1 MEICIS
7 ISASTPAEYQD
18 ALNALNAGIQAPA
31 APAKR
36 FPAKRSPALQAAPAP
51 QAAPAQAHV
60 PTDGEIPFAMP
71 QTPQQPAVAAQEAA
85 SAKPV
90 TLEDLQTTGR
100 KLALAGKQD
109 KLGEI
114 LDKYS
119 VRKLS
124 DIPSEH
130 WAEALNEME
139 VNLNG

>member
-1 MEICIS
+1 MCPRTERFPS
-7 ISASTPAEYQD
+7 PNRRPHSS
-18 ALNALNAGIQAPA
+18 PA
-31 APAKR
+31 A
-36 FPAKRSPALQAAPAP
+36 APKEETA
-51 QAAPAQAHV
+51 
-60 PTDGEIPFAMP
+60 
-71 QTPQQPAVAAQEAA
+71 
-85 SAKPV
+85 AKPV

-114 LDKYS
+114 LGKYS

>member
-7 ISASTPAEYQD
+7 ISASTPAEYQG

-36 FPAKRSPALQAAPAP
+36 SPAP

-114 LDKYS
+114 LGKYS

-139 VNLNG
+139 ASING

>member
-36 FPAKRSPALQAAPAP
+36 SPAP

-71 QTPQQPAVAAQEAA
+71 QTPQQPAVAAPEAA

-114 LDKYS
+114 LGKYS

>member
-36 FPAKRSPALQAAPAP
+36 SPAP

-71 QTPQQPAVAAQEAA
+71 QTPQQPAVAAPEAA

-90 TLEDLQTTGR
+90 TLENLQTTGR

-114 LDKYS
+114 LGKYS

-124 DIPSEH
+124 DLPSEH

>member
-7 ISASTPAEYQD
+7 ISASTPAEYRD

-31 APAKR
+31 VPAK
-36 FPAKRSPALQAAPAP
+36 PSPAP
-51 QAAPAQAHV
+51 QAAPVQAHV
-60 PTDGEIPFAMP
+60 PTDGEIPFTKPRA
-71 QTPQQPAVAAQEAA
+71 PQQPAAAPKEETA
-85 SAKPV
+85 AKPV

-114 LDKYS
+114 LGKYS

-124 DIPSEH
+124 DIPSKH

>member
-31 APAKR
+31 VPAK
-36 FPAKRSPALQAAPAP
+36 PSPAP
-51 QAAPAQAHV
+51 QAAPKEETA
-60 PTDGEIPFAMP
+60 
-71 QTPQQPAVAAQEAA
+71 
-85 SAKPV
+85 AKPV

-114 LDKYS
+114 LGKYS

-139 VNLNG
+139 ENING

>member
-7 ISASTPAEYQD
+7 ISASTPAEYRD

-31 APAKR
+31 VPAK
-36 FPAKRSPALQAAPAP
+36 SSPAP
-51 QAAPAQAHV
+51 QAAPVQAHV
-60 PTDGEIPFAMP
+60 PADGEIPFTKP
-71 QTPQQPAVAAQEAA
+71 QAPQPPATAPKEETA
-85 SAKPV
+85 AKPV
-90 TLEDLQTTGR
+90 TLEELQTTGR

-114 LDKYS
+114 LGKYS

-130 WAEALNEME
+130 WPEALNEME
-139 VNLNG
+139 ENING

>member
-36 FPAKRSPALQAAPAP
+36 SPAP

-114 LDKYS
+114 LGKYS

-139 VNLNG
+139 ASING

>member
-31 APAKR
+31 VPAK
-36 FPAKRSPALQAAPAP
+36 PSPAP
-51 QAAPAQAHV
+51 QAAPVQAHV
-60 PTDGEIPFAMP
+60 PTDGEIPFAKP
-71 QTPQQPAVAAQEAA
+71 RAPQQPAMAAPEETT
-85 SAKPV
+85 KPV

-114 LDKYS
+114 LGKYS

-139 VNLNG
+139 ENING

>member
-7 ISASTPAEYQD
+7 ISAHTPAEYQD
-18 ALNALNAGIQAPA
+18 ALNALNAGIKAPA
-31 APAKR
+31 VPAK
-36 FPAKRSPALQAAPAP
+36 PSTAP
-51 QAAPAQAHV
+51 QAAPVQAHV
-60 PTDGEIPFAMP
+60 PTDGEIPFSNP
-71 QTPQQPAVAAQEAA
+71 QAPQQPAVAPKEETTT
-85 SAKPV
+85 KPV
-90 TLEDLQTTGR
+90 TLEELQTTGR

-114 LDKYS
+114 LGTYS

-139 VNLNG
+139 VNING

>member
-36 FPAKRSPALQAAPAP
+36 FPAKRYPAP

-60 PTDGEIPFAMP
+60 PTDGEIPFAKP

-114 LDKYS
+114 LGKYS

-124 DIPSEH
+124 DIPNEH

-139 VNLNG
+139 VTLNG

>member
-36 FPAKRSPALQAAPAP
+36 SPAP
-51 QAAPAQAHV
+51 QAAPVQAHV

-90 TLEDLQTTGR
+90 MLEDLQTTGR

-114 LDKYS
+114 LGKYS

-139 VNLNG
+139 ASING

>member
-7 ISASTPAEYQD
+7 ISASTPAEYRD

-31 APAKR
+31 IPAK
-36 FPAKRSPALQAAPAP
+36 PSPAP
-51 QAAPAQAHV
+51 QAAPVLAHV

-71 QTPQQPAVAAQEAA
+71 QTPQPPAVAAQEAA
-85 SAKPV
+85 STKPV

-114 LDKYS
+114 LGKYS

>member
-18 ALNALNAGIQAPA
+18 ALNALNAGIKAPA

-36 FPAKRSPALQAAPAP
+36 SPAP

-114 LDKYS
+114 LGKYS

>member
-36 FPAKRSPALQAAPAP
+36 SPAP

-85 SAKPV
+85 SAKPA

-114 LDKYS
+114 MGKYS

-139 VNLNG
+139 ASING

>member
-18 ALNALNAGIQAPA
+18 ALNALSAGIQAPA

-36 FPAKRSPALQAAPAP
+36 FPAKRSPAP
-51 QAAPAQAHV
+51 QAHV

-71 QTPQQPAVAAQEAA
+71 QTPQQPAVAAQGAA

-114 LDKYS
+114 LGKYS

>member
-18 ALNALNAGIQAPA
+18 ALNAGIQAP
-31 APAKR
+31 
-36 FPAKRSPALQAAPAP
+36 
-51 QAAPAQAHV
+51 AAPAQAHV
-60 PTDGEIPFAMP
+60 PTDGEIPFAKP

-114 LDKYS
+114 LGRYS

-124 DIPSEH
+124 DIPGEH

-139 VNLNG
+139 VDLNG

>member
-36 FPAKRSPALQAAPAP
+36 FPAKRSPALQAAPA
-51 QAAPAQAHV
+51 QAHV

-85 SAKPV
+85 STKLV

-114 LDKYS
+114 LGKYS

-124 DIPSEH
+124 DIPNEH

-139 VNLNG
+139 VSING

>member
-1 MEICIS
+1 MTIEVSIRAESAEEYRNAIKALMDGAGLVGFEIPDGLLANSAPVPSAVEMS
-7 ISASTPAEYQD
+7 IEAKKPAE
-18 ALNALNAGIQAPA
+18 
-31 APAKR
+31 K
-36 FPAKRSPALQAAPAP
+36 
-51 QAAPAQAHV
+51 
-60 PTDGEIPFAMP
+60 
-71 QTPQQPAVAAQEAA
+71 PAVAAQEAA

-114 LDKYS
+114 LGKYS

>member
-7 ISASTPAEYQD
+7 ISASTPAEYRD
-18 ALNALNAGIQAPA
+18 ALNALNTGIQAPA
-31 APAKR
+31 VPVK
-36 FPAKRSPALQAAPAP
+36 PSPAP
-51 QAAPAQAHV
+51 QAAPVQAHV

-114 LDKYS
+114 LGKYS

>member
-36 FPAKRSPALQAAPAP
+36 FPAKRSLAL

-114 LDKYS
+114 LGKYS

-139 VNLNG
+139 VTLNG

>member
-36 FPAKRSPALQAAPAP
+36 SPAP

-60 PTDGEIPFAMP
+60 PTDGEIPFAML

-114 LDKYS
+114 LGKYS

>member
-36 FPAKRSPALQAAPAP
+36 SPAP

-60 PTDGEIPFAMP
+60 PTDGEIPFAEP
-71 QTPQQPAVAAQEAA
+71 QTPQPPAVAAQEAA
-85 SAKPV
+85 STKPV

-114 LDKYS
+114 LGKYS

>member
-36 FPAKRSPALQAAPAP
+36 SPAP

-60 PTDGEIPFAMP
+60 PTDGEIPFAKP

-90 TLEDLQTTGR
+90 TLEDLLTTGR

-114 LDKYS
+114 LGKYS

-124 DIPSEH
+124 DIPREH

-139 VNLNG
+139 ATLNG

>member
-31 APAKR
+31 APV
-36 FPAKRSPALQAAPAP
+36 
-51 QAAPAQAHV
+51 QAHV
-60 PTDGEIPFAMP
+60 PTDGEIPFTKP
-71 QTPQQPAVAAQEAA
+71 QAPQQPAAAPKEETA
-85 SAKPV
+85 AKPV

-114 LDKYS
+114 LGKYS

>member
-36 FPAKRSPALQAAPAP
+36 FPAKRSPAL

-114 LDKYS
+114 LGKYS

-139 VNLNG
+139 VDLNG

>member
-36 FPAKRSPALQAAPAP
+36 SPAP

-114 LDKYS
+114 LGKYS

-130 WAEALNEME
+130 WADALNEME
-139 VNLNG
+139 ASING

>member
-36 FPAKRSPALQAAPAP
+36 SPAKRSPAP

-71 QTPQQPAVAAQEAA
+71 QTPQQPDVAAPEAA

-90 TLEDLQTTGR
+90 TLENLQTTGR

-114 LDKYS
+114 LGKYS

-124 DIPSEH
+124 DLPSEH

>member
-36 FPAKRSPALQAAPAP
+36 SPAP

-60 PTDGEIPFAMP
+60 PTDEEIPFDMP

-85 SAKPV
+85 STKPV

-114 LDKYS
+114 LGKYS

-139 VNLNG
+139 VSING

>member
-7 ISASTPAEYQD
+7 ISASTLAEYRD

-31 APAKR
+31 VPAK
-36 FPAKRSPALQAAPAP
+36 PSPAP
-51 QAAPAQAHV
+51 QTAPVQAHV
-60 PTDGEIPFAMP
+60 PTDGEIPFAEP
-71 QTPQQPAVAAQEAA
+71 QTPQPPAVAAQEAA
-85 SAKPV
+85 STKPV

-114 LDKYS
+114 LGKYS

-139 VNLNG
+139 ASING

>member
-18 ALNALNAGIQAPA
+18 ALNALNAGIKAPA
-31 APAKR
+31 VPAK
-36 FPAKRSPALQAAPAP
+36 PSPAP
-51 QAAPAQAHV
+51 QAAPVQAQV
-60 PTDGEIPFAMP
+60 PTDGEIPFAKP
-71 QTPQQPAVAAQEAA
+71 QAPQQPAVAAQGAA

-114 LDKYS
+114 LGKYS

-124 DIPSEH
+124 DIPNEH

-139 VNLNG
+139 VTLNG

>member
-7 ISASTPAEYQD
+7 ISASTPAEYRD

-31 APAKR
+31 VPAK
-36 FPAKRSPALQAAPAP
+36 PSPAP
-51 QAAPAQAHV
+51 QAAPVLAHV
-60 PTDGEIPFAMP
+60 PTDGEIPFAEP
-71 QTPQQPAVAAQEAA
+71 QTPQQPAAAPKEETA
-85 SAKPV
+85 AKPV

-114 LDKYS
+114 LGKYS

-130 WAEALNEME
+130 WPEALNEME
-139 VNLNG
+139 ENING